1 MFRVFSGSHRHVL
14 GRTNFRP
21 LCFSWFSTKVEDN
34 VADTSI
40 TTFTTRKSS
49 SRDLNIRW
57 WHQYANLKQA
67 YPEHILLFQMGDFYE
82 IFGKDAEKASSL
94 LDIVLTQ
101 KRAGGYGG
109 SIAMAGIPVH
119 AAEGY
124 IARLVKQNCLVA
136 VCEQTTTKSSE
147 ASMIRGGGG
156 GLLERRVT
164 RLLSPGTI
172 TDESLLEPRSHQY
185 LAAVLLSP
193 DGTGGAIAWVD
204 VSTGMFHV
212 STTTL
217 NDLRSDLARIM
228 PKEVLMET
236 WLADREDL
244 RDIRERYFVRRRSMA
259 DSIPCRDRAE
269 TLRTGD
275 AKQSDM
281 SPMEW
286 MACGAVMDYCSDAQ
300 PGRIPWFERPIQ
312 FHRHSMM
319 KMDEVTRRSLE
330 IVESATRHE
339 LRGSLLH
346 AMDQTVTGAG
356 ARLLANRL
364 RE

>member
-1 MFRVFSGSHRHVL
+1 ME
-14 GRTNFRP
+14 RTNFRS
-21 LCFSWFSTKVEDN
+21 LGFSWFSTRVEDDMKDLRI
-34 VADTSI
+34 AR
-40 TTFTTRKSS
+40 TTTKTPSS

-57 WHQYANLKQA
+57 WHQYASLKQA

-101 KRAGGYGG
+101 KRSGGNGG

-119 AAEGY
+119 ASEGY

-147 ASMIRGGGG
+147 TSMIRGG

-172 TDESLLEPRSHQY
+172 IEESLLEPRSHQY

-193 DGTGGAIAWVD
+193 DGTGGGIAWVD

-228 PKEVLMET
+228 PKEILMET
-236 WLADREDL
+236 WLADREDI
-244 RDIRERYFVRRRSMA
+244 RDIRERYFVRRRSMMN
-259 DSIPCRDRAE
+259 STTCRDKTE
-269 TLRTGD
+269 TLRNGD
-275 AKQSDM
+275 AEQSDM

-286 MACGAVMDYCSDAQ
+286 MACGAILDYCADAQ
-300 PGRIPWFERPIQ
+300 PGRIPWFERPIR
-312 FHRHSMM
+312 FHRHSIMQI
-319 KMDEVTRRSLE
+319 DEVTRRSLE
-330 IVESATRHE
+330 IMESAMRHE

-346 AMDQTVTGAG
+346 AMDQTMTGAG